1 LRWVE
6 VVEVEADADAA
17 AVLVVAAEAGP
28 VAWAA
33 PRPPGRA
40 ATVSAPVV
48 GTECR
53 TLSVS
58 LVTRKSAPSAARR

>member
-6 VVEVEADADAA
+6 VVEVEADAAA
-17 AVLVVAAEAGP
+17 ALVAAAEVGP
-28 VAWAA
+28 VGWAA

-48 GTECR
+48 GIECR
-53 TLSVS
+53 TSSVS
-58 LVTRKSAPSAARR
+58 PATRKSVPSVARR

>member
-6 VVEVEADADAA
+6 VVEVEADAAA
-17 AVLVVAAEAGP
+17 DVDPAAW
-28 VAWAA
+28 VA

-40 ATVSAPVV
+40 ATVFAPVA

-53 TLSVS
+53 TLPVS